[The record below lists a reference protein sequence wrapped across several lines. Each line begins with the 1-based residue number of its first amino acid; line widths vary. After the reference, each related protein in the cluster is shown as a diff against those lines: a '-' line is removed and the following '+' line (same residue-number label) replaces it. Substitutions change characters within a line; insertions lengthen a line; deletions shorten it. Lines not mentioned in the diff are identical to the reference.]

1 MNANVKKYI
10 ETMTFLQVTTQKLF
24 QIKLMSFLPAKRNL
38 SKKNVSRRAFQT
50 KLSNTSIT

>member
-24 QIKLMSFLPAKRNL
+24 QIKLMSAKRNL

-50 KLSNTSIT
+50 KLSITSIS